1 LIHFFLAKAGAAMNE
16 DLKHKLEQAHKIL
29 FMEGLAEDTTRG
41 HLTVKTENH
50 IVYIKPWGM
59 GFEEVKA
66 QEFLGVDLDG
76 NFVDGAGRLH
86 SELILHLEI
95 YRQRKDVF
103 SISHVHPFYAILLSS
118 VFGGKMARIS
128 QHGVHFVK
136 GISFYEFPQLIN
148 SKQQAEH
155 LAQTLGDRSAVLM
168 KNHGIVTVGG
178 TIEEA
183 VILTIDFEKAAK
195 EHLLSSLFG
204 GAAEISAEVA
214 EKMNAKIHS
223 MDQYRMLWSYYCR
236 KLERLRPE

>member
-1 LIHFFLAKAGAAMNE
+1 MNE
-16 DLKHKLEQAHKIL
+16 DLKYKLEQAHKIL

-41 HLTVKTENH
+41 HLTVKGENH

-66 QEFLGVDLDG
+66 QVFLGVDLDG
-76 NFVDGAGRLH
+76 NLVDGEGRLH

-95 YRQRKDVF
+95 YRRRKDVF
-103 SISHVHPFYAILLSS
+103 SITHVHPFYSILLSS
-118 VFGGKMARIS
+118 VYAGRMARIS

-136 GISFYEFPQLIN
+136 GVPFYEFPQLIN
-148 SKQQAEH
+148 SRQQAED
-155 LAQTLGDRSAVLM
+155 LAQTLEDRPAVLM
-168 KNHGIVTVGG
+168 KNHGIVAVGG

-204 GAAEISAEVA
+204 RTAEISAEVA

>member
-1 LIHFFLAKAGAAMNE
+1 
-16 DLKHKLEQAHKIL
+16 
-29 FMEGLAEDTTRG
+29 MEGLLRTTRG
-41 HLTVKTENH
+41 HLTVKSENH

-76 NFVDGAGRLH
+76 NLVDGTGRLH

-95 YRQRKDVF
+95 YRRRKDVF
-103 SISHVHPFYAILLSS
+103 SITHVHPFYSILLSS

-136 GISFYEFPQLIN
+136 GIPFMNFRTHQFETTGRD
-148 SKQQAEH
+148 
-155 LAQTLGDRSAVLM
+155 LAQTLEDRPAVLM

-204 GAAEISAEVA
+204 RTAEISAEVA